1 MVDASLVC
9 SDGRTFPVR
18 DGFVL
23 GRVTGCDLVID
34 DGKCS
39 RRHARICVEGSVVEI
54 EDLQSS
60 NGTLLNGKPVQRRML
75 RDGDQIQIGKT
86 VIVYRE
92 GVIATKP
99 AEAPRP
105 SAAPRVAPPPPARP
119 PAAPATAA
127 DDDDLFGAAPAPA
140 KPAAPAS
147 ASAQVPAPKPA
158 PAAADDDDDLFGDT
172 PAPAAK
178 APAAPPP
185 APARPSAQTPS
196 SPPRPSQVV
205 EFADEVV
212 QVRAVPQ
219 AKSTAAPVANAA
231 SGEPKIES
239 RQRVLQ
245 FQQHSAGRG
254 PLGDDLAQMS
264 GGTKAL
270 LFGAV
275 LAGAAGLVWLMIW
288 LVR

>member
-86 VIVYRE
+86 VIAYRE
-92 GVIATKP
+92 GVIAPK
-99 AEAPRP
+99 AA
-105 SAAPRVAPPPPARP
+105 AAPVARP
-119 PAAPATAA
+119 AGPAA
-127 DDDDLFGAAPAPA
+127 
-140 KPAAPAS
+140 
-147 ASAQVPAPKPA
+147 A
-158 PAAADDDDDLFGDT
+158 PAAAAAEDDDLFGDAPPPPKAT
-172 PAPAAK
+172 PPAAK
-178 APAAPPP
+178 PPVAAAADEDDDLFGSAPAPSPKAPAPPP
-185 APARPSAQTPS
+185 APVRPAAPTPSAP
-196 SPPRPSQVV
+196 PPRPAQVV

-212 QVRAVPQ
+212 QVRATPQ
-219 AKSTAAPVANAA
+219 PKAVAPAAAA
-231 SGEPKIES
+231 GEPKVES
-239 RQRVLQ
+239 KQRVLQ
-245 FQQHSAGRG
+245 FQKHGAGRG
-254 PLGDDLAQMS
+254 PLGDDLAQMPGS
-264 GGTKAL
+264 TKAL

-275 LAGAAGLVWLMIW
+275 LAAAAGLVWLMIW

>member
-39 RRHARICVEGSVVEI
+39 RRHARICVEGSIVEI

-60 NGTLLNGKPVQRRML
+60 NGTLLNGKPVQRRMI

-99 AEAPRP
+99 A
-105 SAAPRVAPPPPARP
+105 AAPKPSPAPQ
-119 PAAPATAA
+119 AAPAPTARATPAPAAAA
-127 DDDDLFGAAPAPA
+127 DDDDLFGDSPAPA
-140 KPAAPAS
+140 KPAAMP
-147 ASAQVPAPKPA
+147 PT
-158 PAAADDDDDLFGDT
+158 AAEEDEDLFGAA
-172 PAPAAK
+172 PAAPAAK
-178 APAAPPP
+178 APPASPSAPRPTTQAPPP
-185 APARPSAQTPS
+185 PPA
-196 SPPRPSQVV
+196 RPSQVV

-212 QVRAVPQ
+212 QVRATPQ
-219 AKSTAAPVANAA
+219 AKSAAAPAA
-231 SGEPKIES
+231 SAAAGEPKIES

-245 FQQHSAGRG
+245 FSQHNAGRG
-254 PLGDDLAQMS
+254 PLSDDLAQMS
-264 GGTKAL
+264 PGTKAL
-270 LFGAV
+270 LVGAV

>member
-1 MVDASLVC
+1 
-9 SDGRTFPVR
+9 
-18 DGFVL
+18 VL

-99 AEAPRP
+99 VEAPKPAAAPKVAPPQPARP
-105 SAAPRVAPPPPARP
+105 SAAPAAAGDDDDLFGDAPAKPAASAP
-119 PAAPATAA
+119 LPKPAPATAA
-127 DDDDLFGAAPAPA
+127 DDDDLFGDA
-140 KPAAPAS
+140 
-147 ASAQVPAPKPA
+147 
-158 PAAADDDDDLFGDT
+158 

-178 APAAPPP
+178 PQAVPPP
-185 APARPSAQTPS
+185 APARPSSPIPS
-196 SPPRPSQVV
+196 APPPRPSQVV

-212 QVRAVPQ
+212 QVRATPQ
-219 AKSTAAPVANAA
+219 AKPAAAPAASAA

-254 PLGDDLAQMS
+254 PLSDDLAQMS
-264 GGTKAL
+264 AGTKAL
-270 LFGAV
+270 LFIAV